1 MEDDMFFWEGGNV
14 EPYKYKESL
23 RYKQD
28 RKLLLHFIKYINTDI
43 SSEFVNYFLK
53 KHYEGEGGTNE

>member
-28 RKLLLHFIKYINTDI
+28 RQLLLGFIKYMDIEI

-53 KHYEGEGGTNE
+53 KHYEGEGRFN